1 MDVILINYGINKIK
15 QIILLKIQLGIID
28 LNFWY
33 FSIKLI
39 IKLKNSQADV
49 KKNLLIFYKQ

>member
-28 LNFWY
+28 LNF
-33 FSIKLI
+33 
-39 IKLKNSQADV
+39 
-49 KKNLLIFYKQ
+49 

>member
-49 KKNLLIFYKQ
+49 KKNLLILYKQ